1 MATTPEL
8 ITFVQAQLAA
18 GTSRET
24 LHRLLST
31 QGWAPEDIE
40 AAMASVSTPLASDAV
55 APLSAEVPHVQS
67 VPINHT
73 AVKIVVA
80 VLVGVAVLGLLAL
93 TAYAYVEKLGPFNRP
108 PYTEASMLNGM
119 LQASASITS
128 LTFTASSSLSVVPR
142 ESGEEPFVATTS
154 VSVAAAYARDYSRA
168 QNISNLLQYL
178 QNYVSRYTAPLPTL
192 AGSAAAKARGV
203 TTLVAQDPST
213 AQPYAF
219 SSTENGRNFSLTA
232 VFETPEAVAAIK
244 ASPFFST
251 STTALHDLTVTFTKG
266 SPVWFFLQ
274 KAPPQPFLVQL
285 QDVVGKLPE
294 DTNVSV
300 ALSGANDRSL
310 AVPAVKVLFQLAGH
324 VSGSSAA
331 LSLDVV
337 EKDNRYYVRV
347 NELPLELRAFMPIPT
362 NLWIDVTDS
371 ISTSTVGAALSN
383 TGVVSPQSLDS
394 GLSYT
399 KESPAYRTYLA
410 DVLEALRSSNL
421 VAFRRPPYREQVDG
435 ESLYR
440 YDLTIRKDA
449 VVPFAQTVFALAKKD
464 LSLSAADLERGNHVI
479 VYLQSAEFA
488 TTVAYVLDHWDLSV
502 WFDAHGVPRVVD
514 TKYTIVPSSLSPA
527 LADKEVVF
535 ESRLT
540 NSDINAH
547 PVIEAPATSTPLKTV
562 IASLERGTA
571 SLSTAAAS
579 AAADSYL
586 NSIQTSGEIYYS
598 TSNSYGAVGVG
609 CLRTGNVFGGDK
621 TVQSAVQSLTEL
633 SNVQE
638 VSCVV
643 GKKGQ
648 SYAAEV
654 HFTDGSYS
662 CIDSTGVRKKT
673 SVSLGQNSACP

>member
-8 ITFVQAQLAA
+8 ISFVQTQLAA
-18 GTSRET
+18 GTTRDT
-24 LHRLLST
+24 LRRILGA
-31 QGWAPEDIE
+31 QGWALADIE
-40 AAMASVSTPLASDAV
+40 AAMASVSLASDAV
-55 APLSAEVPHVQS
+55 APLSAEAPHAQS
-67 VPINHT
+67 APTSHT

-80 VLVGVAVLGLLAL
+80 VVVVVAVLGLLAL

-119 LQASASITS
+119 LQASASVTS

-154 VSVAAAYARDYSRA
+154 ASAAAAYARDYSRV

-192 AGSAAAKARGV
+192 SGSAAAKARGV
-203 TTLVAQDPST
+203 TPRMAQDPST

-219 SSTENGRNFSLTA
+219 ISTENGRNFSLTA

-244 ASPFFST
+244 ASPFFSA
-251 STTALHDLTVTFTKG
+251 STTAVHDLTVTFTKG
-266 SPVWFFLQ
+266 SSAWIFLQ
-274 KAPPQPFLVQL
+274 QAPPQPFLVQL

-300 ALSGANDRSL
+300 ALSGASDRSL
-310 AVPAVKVLFQLAGH
+310 AVPAAKMLLQIAGR

-337 EKDNRYYVRV
+337 AKDNRYYVRV
-347 NELPLELRAFMPIPT
+347 NELPLELQAFMPIPT

-371 ISTSTVGAALSN
+371 ISTSTAAAALSN
-383 TGVVSPQSLDS
+383 TGVVSPQTLDS

-410 DVLEALRSSNL
+410 DVLQALRSSNL
-421 VAFRRPPYREQVDG
+421 IAFRRAPYREQVDG

-449 VVPFAQTVFALAKKD
+449 VVPFAQTVLALAKKD
-464 LSLSAADLERGNHVI
+464 LSLSAADLERGNHMI
-479 VYLQSAEFA
+479 AYLQSAEFA
-488 TTVAYVLDHWDLSV
+488 TTFAYVLDHWDLSV
-502 WFDAHGVPRVVD
+502 WFDARGVPRAVD

-540 NSDINAH
+540 NADINVH
-547 PVIEAPATSTPLKTV
+547 PVIEAPATSTSLQAVMAQLEGGSTPSREATGS
-562 IASLERGTA
+562 ASA
-571 SLSTAAAS
+571 DAYLST
-579 AAADSYL
+579 
-586 NSIQTSGEIYYS
+586 IQTSAEIYYAENPN
-598 TSNSYGAVGVG
+598 TYGVSGVG
-609 CLRTGNVFGGDK
+609 CLRAGNFFGGDK
-621 TVQSAVQSLTEL
+621 TVQSAVAGLTKL
-633 SNVQE
+633 STVRD

-643 GKKGQ
+643 GKNGT

-654 HFTDGSYS
+654 GFIDGSYT
-662 CIDSTGVRKKT
+662 CVDSRGAHKT
-673 SVSLGQNSACP
+673 ETAPLGARTVCP